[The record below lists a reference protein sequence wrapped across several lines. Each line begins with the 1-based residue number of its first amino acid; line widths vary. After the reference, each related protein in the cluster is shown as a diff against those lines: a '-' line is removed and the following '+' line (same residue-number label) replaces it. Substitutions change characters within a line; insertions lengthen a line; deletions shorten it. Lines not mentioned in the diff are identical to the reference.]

1 MSLIDKLEKIHEEL
15 IQEEGIKVA
24 DLPNDIKRKIK
35 GWNLLYARLKKNPD
49 DSKLYRSLQKQ
60 SVELGDK
67 IQDFIEN
74 DFEED
79 EGEDK
84 VENKSDNDKVEA
96 KSDNNKV
103 QNEDT
108 STPKTNTSE
117 GKTQNKEPK
126 SEPKKKNFGNLMME
140 KKILTTLKNNNGK
153 ISISE
158 LKAIISKEPTYPEQ
172 VVNNIKLRKIFLSSS
187 YRKV

>member
-79 EGEDK
+79 DGEDK
-84 VENKSDNDKVEA
+84 VKP

-103 QNEDT
+103 DKEDT
-108 STPKTNTSE
+108 PAPKKNTSE
-117 GKTQNKEPK
+117 GNIENKEPK

>member
-79 EGEDK
+79 EGDDN
-84 VENKSDNDKVEA
+84 VEVKSNDNKAEK
-96 KSDNNKV
+96 K
-103 QNEDT
+103 DT
-108 STPKTNTSE
+108 SKTKE
-117 GKTQNKEPK
+117 KPAEVKTENKEPI